1 MEGNGPNFS
10 PLVHEGCYPGEGGYS
25 QINWERVC
33 GQLAKTLTLFKI
45 NIGDFP
51 YAFYDLTRNLI
62 PRLRPYLKLILSIRP
77 AFKLVLWF
85 RPVFK
90 AMFTCAFLRK
100 DSFFLK
106 KKTLPNSMLK
116 CKLRPKWPKSIP
128 YSWPKRLPKPV
139 PFRAAHNHVP
149 TPPRGGEV
157 VIRECLSKDVVW
169 AQEDEWDHSTT
180 EDKSRVVAGLRIC
193 NKYICI
199 NEAP

>member
-62 PRLRPYLKLILSIRP
+62 PRLRPYLKLILTIRP
-77 AFKLVLWF
+77 ALKLVLWF

-106 KKTLPNSMLK
+106 KKNFTQFNAKMQIETKMAKIDTLFLTK
-116 CKLRPKWPKSIP
+116 TATKTRTL
-128 YSWPKRLPKPV
+128 
-139 PFRAAHNHVP
+139 
-149 TPPRGGEV
+149 
-157 VIRECLSKDVVW
+157 
-169 AQEDEWDHSTT
+169 
-180 EDKSRVVAGLRIC
+180 
-193 NKYICI
+193 
-199 NEAP
+199 